1 MEINDKYAQIKSFY
15 EKFIEVL
22 NDQLVKNT
30 EQNMIIKFELK
41 SILDTEERNENNVC
55 TYIFKYT
62 LL

>member
-55 TYIFKYT
+55 AYIFKYT
-62 LL
+62 LI